1 MEQNQYQ
8 YRLIKLLDAA
18 YQAHEQAEN
27 SPPAV
32 QHRLM
37 LSAKEATAMANALS
51 LGIIALSLGELN
63 GNIEQL
69 VDIGNVMADDLNNVA
84 GTFVESDL
92 MDEDE

>member
-1 MEQNQYQ
+1 MEIGQYQ
-8 YRLIKLLDAA
+8 YRLIQQLDRA

-37 LSAKEATAMANALS
+37 LSSKEATAMANALA
-51 LGIIALSLGELN
+51 LAIIALSLPQLVSAV
-63 GNIEQL
+63 EQL

-84 GTFVESDL
+84 GTFVQSDL
-92 MDEDE
+92 MDE